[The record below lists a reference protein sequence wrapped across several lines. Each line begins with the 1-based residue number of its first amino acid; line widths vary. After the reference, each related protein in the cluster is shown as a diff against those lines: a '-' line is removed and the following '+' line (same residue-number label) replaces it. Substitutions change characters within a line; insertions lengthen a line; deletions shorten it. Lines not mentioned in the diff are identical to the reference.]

1 MKEKV
6 WDNPNKMHFD
16 SPHKTFNEQCS
27 LITTGNQIGNIV
39 YSNFVR
45 PFSETECNGFT
56 NEPGHLQN
64 YDITENIVGPTLSQN
79 IREEIRKL
87 THDKGGIVYNF
98 HHWNGNK
105 RIDDGIV
112 LTTKD
117 YKLIKVWYVN
127 KGWYW
132 RSRWAVDEAVK
143 YITN

>member
-6 WDNPNKMHFD
+6 WDSPNKMRFD
-16 SPHKTFNEQCS
+16 SPHKTFNKQCS
-27 LITTGNQIGNIV
+27 LITTGNQIGNV
-39 YSNFVR
+39 VFSNFVR
-45 PFSETECNGFT
+45 PFSEVECNSVTF
-56 NEPGHLQN
+56 EPGHLQN
-64 YDITENIVGPTLSQN
+64 YDLTKNIISNTLPQD

-87 THDKGGIVYNF
+87 THDNGGIAYNF
-98 HHWNGNK
+98 HHWSGNK

-117 YKLIKVWYVN
+117 YKLVKVWYLA
-127 KGWYW
+127 KSWYW